1 MYGGLFRFVG
11 EMGFFSRLGIIGFGI
26 GIPLGLV
33 MGFFLFIFS
42 KPDKVKDPM
51 IRPICE
57 LDSDALEE
65 LIPEIPLWVKHPDFN
80 RVDWFNKF
88 LAAMWPYL
96 DKAICRR
103 IRAMTKP
110 IFAKYIGTFRIQ
122 SIEFESLS
130 LGTLSPKL
138 YGFKVHETDENELVM
153 ETAIRW
159 AGNPDVVLVLRLFS
173 LQIRI
178 QLIDLQIFAA
188 PQIVLK
194 PLVPAFPCF
203 SNIVVS
209 LLEKPHVDF
218 GLKILGGD
226 IMSIPGLH
234 QFVQEAIRKQVLN
247 LYLWPRVFEIPILDA
262 SVGAT
267 KKPVGILHVNVV
279 KALGLS
285 KMDLLGTSDPYVKL
299 SLIGERLPSK
309 KTTIKMNNL
318 NPVWNEKFKLV
329 VKDPE
334 SQVLHL
340 RVYDWDK
347 VGGHD
352 RLGMQLVPLK
362 VLAPHET
369 KELTLDLIKNTDINN
384 HQNKKPRG
392 QLVVELTFIPFR
404 VESSKSSSRLDGSRS
419 MVSQNE
425 RDIHDDFIGGGAG
438 LLWVKIQGAT
448 SVEGKRHSDHYAV
461 THFRGEKKKTKMVKK
476 CRDPVWNEEFPFML
490 EEPPLKEKIHIE
502 LKSRRSGLF
511 SFLSK
516 ESLGHVEIN
525 LIDVVHNGR
534 INQKYHLINS
544 RHGMIHVEI
553 QWTQ

>member
-1 MYGGLFRFVG
+1 
-11 EMGFFSRLGIIGFGI
+11 MGFVSTLLGIIGFGI

-33 MGFFLFIFS
+33 MGFIFFIYS
-42 KPDKVKDPM
+42 KPDEVKDPM
-51 IRPICE
+51 IRPIYE
-57 LDSDALEE
+57 LDSDSLEE
-65 LIPEIPLWVKHPDFN
+65 IIPEIPLWVKHPDFD
-80 RVDWFNKF
+80 RVDWLNKF

-96 DKAICRR
+96 DKAICCR
-103 IRAMTKP
+103 IRGMAKP
-110 IFAKYIGTFRIQ
+110 MFSENIGKFQIQ

-130 LGTLSPKL
+130 LGTLPPKL
-138 YGFKVHETDENELVM
+138 YGIKVHETNENEIVM

-159 AGNPDVVLVLRLFS
+159 AGNPNVVLMLRLFS

-178 QLIDLQIFAA
+178 QLVDLQIFVA
-188 PQIVLK
+188 PRVALK

-218 GLKILGGD
+218 GMKILGGD
-226 IMSIPGLH
+226 IMSIPGLY
-234 QFVQEAIRKQVLN
+234 QFVQETIRKQVSN
-247 LYLWPRVFEIPILDA
+247 LYLWPHVFEIPILDA
-262 SVGAT
+262 SVAAT

-279 KALGLS
+279 KALKLS

-299 SLIGERLPSK
+299 SLSGERLPSK

-318 NPVWNEKFKLV
+318 NPIWNEKFKLI

-334 SQVLHL
+334 SQVLQL
-340 RVYDWDK
+340 QVYDWDK

-362 VLAPHET
+362 VLTPYEM
-369 KELTLDLIKNTDINN
+369 KELTLDLLKNMNIND

-392 QLVVELTFIPFR
+392 QLVVELKFTPFR
-404 VESSKSSSRLDGSRS
+404 EESSKFSSKLDGCRS
-419 MVSQNE
+419 TISHDD
-425 RDIHDDFIGGGAG
+425 RDVHDDFVGGAG
-438 LLWVKIQGAT
+438 LLSVKIQGAT
-448 SVEGKRHSDHYAV
+448 SVEGKRHSNPYAV
-461 THFRGEKKKTKMVKK
+461 MHYRGEKKKTKMVKK
-476 CRDPVWNEEFPFML
+476 CRDPVWNEEFQFML
-490 EEPPLKEKIHIE
+490 EEPPLEDKIHIE
-502 LKSRRSGLF
+502 VRSRKSSLF

-525 LIDVVHNGR
+525 LVDVVHNGR
-534 INQKYHLINS
+534 INTKYHLINS

-553 QWTQ
+553 QWTVA